1 METGALPKGFKSNQV
16 SANKTSSNK
25 AGIVITVG
33 ILAVTLAAS
42 GLFLA
47 GDFPMSETPESQME
61 PSTPVMQQEY
71 DAPLSPVKS
80 LSQPASYASSAGDL
94 YGYLEF
100 KISNGDVKSMT
111 ANELDDTLVITID
124 TYDDGELYV
133 DLDDQFIG
141 SFYDGTYFV
150 IVDNEEFND
159 YVQAGT
165 ELYIPFEFGTEK
177 IEIVG
182 SYILS

>member
-16 SANKTSSNK
+16 SANKTSANK
-25 AGIVITVG
+25 AGIIITVG
-33 ILAVTLAAS
+33 ILAVALVGS
-42 GLFLA
+42 GLFLT
-47 GDFPMSETPESQME
+47 GDFPMSETPKSQME

-100 KISNGDVKSMT
+100 KISNGDIKSMT
-111 ANELDDTLVITID
+111 ADDYNTSLVIAVD
-124 TYDDGELYV
+124 TYGNGEMYI
-133 DLDDQFIG
+133 DLDEQFIG
-141 SFYDGTYFV
+141 SLDDGTYFV
-150 IVDNEEFND
+150 IVDNEEFDD
-159 YVQAGT
+159 YMQAGT
-165 ELYIPFEFGTEK
+165 ELYIPFEMGTEK